1 MTVLIVHVAQ
11 RVILDSTLPG
21 ETDSKN
27 LYKNQK
33 PKTKNQKPNQTK
45 TRREDQEENLPKK
58 KRSGGRH

>member
-33 PKTKNQKPNQTK
+33 PKTKPNQTK